1 MHTPKI
7 DRVSGSRERVHA
19 LDGLRGVLSVA
30 IFLFHWFFGAPD
42 YWPEIARM
50 PVAQGYRAV
59 CVFFAL
65 SGFLFAVRYARLLLN
80 GSLGTARFLG
90 QRLLRLWPV
99 HFALLVLLVI
109 VPGRPE
115 GMVPK
120 DTMGYIAVFTLTQ
133 AFFPQYVLQGLTT
146 AWTLTLEL
154 CFALCAPLLARW
166 LAGRTARDVV
176 LRILA
181 LCTAAFAA
189 AVLAG
194 AAGAPAGHVL
204 QYTLLGRLP
213 DYLMGVCAGWLLVLA
228 RERQAAPYVAPG
240 WLALSLPCMLGLSAL
255 SHAWQAH
262 DDGILGRAIGIGFAM
277 CASALMYALAGGARP
292 LFWLDRLFSS
302 RPLRALGR
310 LSFVLFLIQLTEP
323 VQWVYWVGLGAL
335 SHEQL
340 VLRVVLTLVFAL
352 ALSAL
357 LVVLIERPLHAVAA
371 RLLRATP
378 SSKAV

>member
-1 MHTPKI
+1 MPTPKT
-7 DRVSGSRERVHA
+7 DRVSGSGERIHA

-30 IFLFHWFFGAPD
+30 IFCFHWFFGAPD
-42 YWPEIARM
+42 YWPEFVRL

-65 SGFLFAVRYARLLLN
+65 SGFLFALRYSRLLLN
-80 GSLGTARFLG
+80 GSLRAARFLA

-99 HFALLVLLVI
+99 YCVLLVLLVI

-115 GMVPK
+115 GMLPK
-120 DTMGYIAVFTLTQ
+120 DTWGYIALFTLTQ

-166 LAGRTARDVV
+166 LAGQTARSVV

-181 LCTAAFAA
+181 LSAATFAA

-194 AAGAPAGHVL
+194 AAGAPAGHFL
-204 QYTLLGRLP
+204 QYTPFGRLP
-213 DYLMGVCAGWLLVLA
+213 DFLMGVCAGWLLVMA
-228 RERQAAPYVAPG
+228 RDRQAVPYTAPG
-240 WLALSLPCMLGLSAL
+240 WLALSLPGMLGLAAL

-262 DDGILGRAIGIGFAM
+262 DDSIAGRAIGIGFAA
-277 CASALMYALAGGARP
+277 CASALMYSLAGGARP
-292 LFWLDRLFSS
+292 LLWLDRLASS
-302 RPLRALGR
+302 PPLRALGR

-335 SHEQL
+335 SQEQL
-340 VLRVVLTLVFAL
+340 VLRVVLTLAFAL
-352 ALSAL
+352 ALSTV
-357 LVVLIERPLHAVAA
+357 LVVLIERPLNALAA
-371 RLLRATP
+371 RLLR
-378 SSKAV
+378 